1 MREQLHRSQ
10 VEVERREMEVSFFSL
25 FVVKKLFNKLKEMF
39 FYIDVTYIVMKML
52 FCWTFILPQNITLN

>member
-39 FYIDVTYIVMKML
+39 FLKK
-52 FCWTFILPQNITLN
+52 

>member
-1 MREQLHRSQ
+1 M
-10 VEVERREMEVSFFSL
+10 EVERREMEVSFFSL

-39 FYIDVTYIVMKML
+39 LYIDVTYIVMKML

>member
-39 FYIDVTYIVMKML
+39 LYIDVTYIVMKML